1 MVFLQQMETW
11 ASQPIQFA
19 AFVLASIPTLIVFIT
34 CQRVIMRGII
44 LPTEK

>member
-1 MVFLQQMETW
+1 MVFLQQMKW
-11 ASQPIQFA
+11 ASQPVQFA
-19 AFVLASIPTLIVFIT
+19 AFVLASIPTLIVFVS